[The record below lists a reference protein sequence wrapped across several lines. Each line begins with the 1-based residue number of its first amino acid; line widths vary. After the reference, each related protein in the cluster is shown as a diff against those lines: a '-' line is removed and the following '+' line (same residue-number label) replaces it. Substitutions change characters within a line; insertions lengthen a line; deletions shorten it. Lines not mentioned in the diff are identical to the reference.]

1 MKLFYYILGLILLF
15 FIVFTGGLFTTR
27 VINKDFSVDTV
38 KLIFDMPS
46 ISDSVSQHQKD
57 ARYLPYKLR
66 LVVFN
71 QSIYL
76 YQALRNI
83 AKFLSLSNFNKIF
96 LLANLYPILL
106 GLRSLYK
113 DKYLWWICI
122 VWLSATLSV
131 VGINK
136 MVDARSATWFSMPI
150 FGYLIIR
157 GIKKINFKVYIP
169 MLFISVLLL

>member
-1 MKLFYYILGLILLF
+1 MLY

-71 QSIYL
+71 QSIYF

-83 AKFLSLSNFNKIF
+83 AKLQS
-96 LLANLYPILL
+96 
-106 GLRSLYK
+106 
-113 DKYLWWICI
+113 
-122 VWLSATLSV
+122 
-131 VGINK
+131 
-136 MVDARSATWFSMPI
+136 
-150 FGYLIIR
+150 
-157 GIKKINFKVYIP
+157 
-169 MLFISVLLL
+169 